1 MDIGAISN
9 SLGRSLAET
18 ERNLRSHTATMNPA
32 DSMDQL
38 RFQASMSAHHTLV
51 NLNSTVIKAIHEALN
66 GIIRN
71 IA

>member
-9 SLGRSLAET
+9 SLGRSVAET
-18 ERNLRSHTATMNPA
+18 ERNLRSHMATMNPA
-32 DSMDQL
+32 DSMAEL
-38 RFQASMSAHHTLV
+38 RLQTAMSAHNTLV
-51 NLNSTVIKAIHEALN
+51 SLNSTVIKAIHEALN